1 MELKPTKAQILWLAE
16 KYNTVPLST
25 TLPATVTPTQVLQKL
40 KTVSRH
46 CYMLESCEDKESS
59 GRYTFLGFDPQAE
72 IHCKD
77 GKGTVM
83 DENGSCTFTGSP
95 KPHIAALL
103 ERHKSPRLRELPTF
117 TGGLVGYFAY
127 DYAKYSEPRLEL
139 TAAEDGNF
147 NDVDLMLFDKVIA
160 FDHVKEEIILIF
172 NMNTRDPEAGYR
184 RGQKSWRSCAAWSQT
199 VRQPPARRKHGC
211 KRTLPPSLTRLLT
224 PQWWRKPRA
233 ISGRAIFS
241 RWCCLTA

>member
-16 KYNTVPLST
+16 KYDTVPLST

-83 DENGSCTFTGSP
+83 DENGSRTFTGSP
-95 KPHIAALL
+95 KPHIAAML
-103 ERHKSPRLRELPTF
+103 ERHKAPDCGSCPPLPAGWWATLPT
-117 TGGLVGYFAY
+117 TM
-127 DYAKYSEPRLEL
+127 PN
-139 TAAEDGNF
+139 TAS
-147 NDVDLMLFDKVIA
+147 
-160 FDHVKEEIILIF
+160 
-172 NMNTRDPEAGYR
+172 
-184 RGQKSWRSCAAWSQT
+184 RGWS
-199 VRQPPARRKHGC
+199 
-211 KRTLPPSLTRLLT
+211 
-224 PQWWRKPRA
+224 
-233 ISGRAIFS
+233 
-241 RWCCLTA
+241 

>member
-83 DENGSCTFTGSP
+83 DENGSRTFTGSP

-103 ERHKSPRLRELPTF
+103 DTDTLRRYIEICDTLGLSALVEAHDHREIAGALAAGARVIGVNNRNLKDF
-117 TGGLVGYFAY
+117 TVDVHNSSRYRALVPAGIRFV
-127 DYAKYSEPRLEL
+127 SESGMTTPADIEVLRQNG
-139 TAAEDGNF
+139 TDAALIGEA
-147 NDVDLMLFDKVIA
+147 LMRAPNRRAAV
-160 FDHVKEEIILIF
+160 
-172 NMNTRDPEAGYR
+172 EA
-184 RGQKSWRSCAAWSQT
+184 
-199 VRQPPARRKHGC
+199 
-211 KRTLPPSLTRLLT
+211 LL
-224 PQWWRKPRA
+224 R
-233 ISGRAIFS
+233 
-241 RWCCLTA
+241 

>member
-83 DENGSCTFTGSP
+83 DENGSRTFTGSP

-103 ERHKSPRLRELPTF
+103 DTDTLRRYIETCDTLGLSALVEAHDNREIAGALAAGARVIGVNNRNLKDFTVDVHNSSRYRALVPAGRWHCPKRPT
-117 TGGLVGYFAY
+117 
-127 DYAKYSEPRLEL
+127 
-139 TAAEDGNF
+139 
-147 NDVDLMLFDKVIA
+147 
-160 FDHVKEEIILIF
+160 
-172 NMNTRDPEAGYR
+172 DP
-184 RGQKSWRSCAAWSQT
+184 
-199 VRQPPARRKHGC
+199 P
-211 KRTLPPSLTRLLT
+211 L
-224 PQWWRKPRA
+224 
-233 ISGRAIFS
+233 
-241 RWCCLTA
+241 

>member
-83 DENGSCTFTGSP
+83 DENGSRTFTGSP

-160 FDHVKEEIILIF
+160 FDHVKEEIILI
-172 NMNTRDPEAGYR
+172 
-184 RGQKSWRSCAAWSQT
+184 S
-199 VRQPPARRKHGC
+199 
-211 KRTLPPSLTRLLT
+211 
-224 PQWWRKPRA
+224 
-233 ISGRAIFS
+233 I
-241 RWCCLTA
+241 

>member
-83 DENGSCTFTGSP
+83 DENGSRTFTGSP

-103 ERHKSPRLRELPTF
+103 ERPPTAGAARLYRRAGGLLCLRLRQIQ
-117 TGGLVGYFAY
+117 
-127 DYAKYSEPRLEL
+127 R
-139 TAAEDGNF
+139 AA
-147 NDVDLMLFDKVIA
+147 
-160 FDHVKEEIILIF
+160 
-172 NMNTRDPEAGYR
+172 AGADRR
-184 RGQKSWRSCAAWSQT
+184 RG
-199 VRQPPARRKHGC
+199 RQ
-211 KRTLPPSLTRLLT
+211 L
-224 PQWWRKPRA
+224 
-233 ISGRAIFS
+233 
-241 RWCCLTA
+241 

>member
-46 CYMLESCEDKESS
+46 CYMLESCEDKKSS

-83 DENGSCTFTGSP
+83 DENGSRTFTGSP

-103 ERHKSPRLRELPTF
+103 DTDTLRRYIEICDTLGLSALVEAHDDREIAGALAAGARVIGVNNRNLKDFTVDVHNSSRYRALVPAGRWHCPQRPT
-117 TGGLVGYFAY
+117 
-127 DYAKYSEPRLEL
+127 
-139 TAAEDGNF
+139 
-147 NDVDLMLFDKVIA
+147 
-160 FDHVKEEIILIF
+160 
-172 NMNTRDPEAGYR
+172 DP
-184 RGQKSWRSCAAWSQT
+184 
-199 VRQPPARRKHGC
+199 P
-211 KRTLPPSLTRLLT
+211 L
-224 PQWWRKPRA
+224 
-233 ISGRAIFS
+233 
-241 RWCCLTA
+241 

>member
-83 DENGSCTFTGSP
+83 DENGSRTFTGSP

-184 RGQKSWRSCAAWSQT
+184 RGQKELEHVPPGHRQSVSPLPAESTAASGLC
-199 VRQPPARRKHGC
+199 PPV
-211 KRTLPPSLTRLLT
+211 
-224 PQWWRKPRA
+224 
-233 ISGRAIFS
+233 
-241 RWCCLTA
+241 

>member
-77 GKGTVM
+77 GKGTVI
-83 DENGSCTFTGSP
+83 DENGSRTFTGSP

-103 ERHKSPRLRELPTF
+103 DTDTLRRYIKICDTLGLSALVEAHDHREIAGALAAGARVIGVNNRNLKDF
-117 TGGLVGYFAY
+117 TVDVHNSSRYRALVPAGIRFV
-127 DYAKYSEPRLEL
+127 SESGITTSADIEVLRQNG
-139 TAAEDGNF
+139 TDAALIGEA
-147 NDVDLMLFDKVIA
+147 LMRAPNRRAAV
-160 FDHVKEEIILIF
+160 
-172 NMNTRDPEAGYR
+172 EA
-184 RGQKSWRSCAAWSQT
+184 
-199 VRQPPARRKHGC
+199 
-211 KRTLPPSLTRLLT
+211 LL
-224 PQWWRKPRA
+224 R
-233 ISGRAIFS
+233 
-241 RWCCLTA
+241 